1 MSFFKLIINN
11 VLRSARTYGS
21 YFLASTFSVFVFFT
35 FAMLTFHPQM
45 TNGLSGSS
53 DSVSRLAGLGMSA
66 SQVLIV
72 LLSIIFLWY
81 SFWTFVKARKRDLG
95 IYLMLG
101 MKPRDLR
108 KILFGENMLIGAA
121 SIATGVGLGVLFTK
135 VILIVIQN
143 LLGIVTG
150 LDFYFPAKGILLTV
164 AVFLLLY
171 LFISTV
177 MTFRIET
184 ENLNQLGKSD
194 ETPQP
199 LPRTHPLLVILAFAA
214 LAAGYGSLVA
224 FVRNTNGNALIWIL
238 ACVLLTVFGTFLF
251 FHQVVVYYYKWAQKR
266 SSYWQGKK
274 LLGIAEGIY
283 KAKENATMY
292 ALIACTAA
300 VALVGISVTVAL
312 GSSETG
318 SRNSASAAYVLDDSV
333 SDAGDAPESLKMGK
347 QIADIIQQAGHQP
360 VYEVAETHPVQYF
373 PEGEGLED
381 GVFMIYAM
389 KASDYNRIAKA
400 LGGQELHP
408 KADEMISPAASVP
421 EQTEI
426 NKKSAAERQEPMTIL
441 TTGNQK
447 KEITATQVPTRFR
460 IATMYRFFVAPDE
473 LVDTFAIPEDYEYDT
488 MRFQLIDFK
497 EWQSDAEVNKKIL
510 TLLKEHQELFTK
522 TNEEIEKNGKLSEEE
537 KSAAYEKNFAEN
549 YISYQSRFEVWQGQ
563 RQDNGMILMIG
574 ILLGGVFFIFTA
586 SIMYFRLFGDL
597 DKEGRYH
604 RSLYQ
609 IGLQPKERH
618 QIVTRQMMGMFFIPM
633 VIASLHSAVAYW
645 GIVELASLSLWH
657 YFAVI
662 ISCYAALM
670 ALLFLICR
678 WRYLVHLDDRA
689 ENPQAF

>member
-45 TNGLSGSS
+45 ANGINGSS
-53 DSVSRLAGLGMSA
+53 DNVSQLANLGMAA

-72 LLSIIFLWY
+72 LLSIVFLWY

-101 MKPRDLR
+101 MKPKDLR
-108 KILFGENMLIGAA
+108 KILFGENMLLGVA
-121 SIATGVGLGVLFTK
+121 SIFTGVSLGVLFTK

-143 LLGIVTG
+143 LLGITTG
-150 LDFYFPAKGILLTV
+150 LAFYFPAKGILLTISI
-164 AVFLLLY
+164 FLLLY

-199 LPRTHPLLVILAFAA
+199 LPKTHPVLVVLAFVA
-214 LAAGYGSLVA
+214 LVAGYGSLWA
-224 FVRNTNGNALIWIL
+224 FVHNINGYALTWIL
-238 ACVLLTVFGTFLF
+238 ACVLLTVFATFLF
-251 FHQVVVYYYKWAQKR
+251 FHQVVVYFYKWTQHR
-266 SSYWQGKK
+266 GSYWQGEK

-292 ALIACTAA
+292 ALIACTAS
-300 VALVGISVTVAL
+300 VALVGISVTSAL

-318 SRNSASAAYVLDDSV
+318 SRNSVSAAYVLDDSV
-333 SDAGDAPESLKMGK
+333 DNDGDGQASLEMGEK
-347 QIADIIQQAGHQP
+347 IVDTIKQAGHEV
-360 VYEVAETHPVQYF
+360 VYEIADTYPTQYF
-373 PEGEGLED
+373 PKGIDEED
-381 GVFMIYAM
+381 GTYMIYAM
-389 KASDYNRIAKA
+389 KASDYNRVAKA

-408 KADEMISPAASVP
+408 AVDELISPASSAA

-426 NKKSAAERQEPMTIL
+426 KNKSAAERQESMTIL
-441 TTGNQK
+441 TRGNQK
-447 KEITATQVPTRFR
+447 KQLTVTQVPTRFR
-460 IATMYRFFVAPDE
+460 IATMYRFLVAPDE
-473 LVDTFAIPEDYEYDT
+473 LVADFAVPEEYYGKT
-488 MRFQLIDFK
+488 RFQIIDFK
-497 EWQSDAEVNKKIL
+497 EWQSDEEVNQKIL
-510 TLLKEHQELFTK
+510 TLLNERQEQFTSRMK
-522 TNEEIEKNGKLSEEE
+522 EIESDDTLSTKARE
-537 KSAAYEKNFAEN
+537 AAYEKNFSEN
-549 YISYQSRFEVWQGQ
+549 YISYQSRFEVWQRQ
-563 RQDNGMILMIG
+563 RQDNGLILMIG
-574 ILLGGVFFIFTA
+574 VLLGGVFFIFTA

-609 IGLQPKERH
+609 IGLQPKQRH
-618 QIVTRQMMGMFFIPM
+618 QIVTKQMMGMFFIPM
-633 VIASLHSAVAYW
+633 IVATLHSAVAYW
-645 GIVELASLSLWH
+645 GIVQLASLSIWH
-657 YFAVI
+657 YFFI
-662 ISCYAALM
+662 IIACYVALM
-670 ALLFLICR
+670 AVLFLICR
-678 WRYLVHLDDRA
+678 WRYLVHLDNRA